1 MNFHELY
8 FLSTYLKKWSFM
20 DNRITL
26 NYSFTMDDRYERS
39 HVDMRLGAPVNMVN
53 ELLNNVF
60 HTAKEIL
67 NRRTVTEEGE
77 ETNNSNIILVNE
89 SEVKRKLSVFLGK
102 VLKEF
107 NNNRRSHG
115 RQRMISTRS
124 LDFYYNEFEYEPL
137 DERIKFFVHLNR
149 GMNKVNGELW
159 PNAVDDFRLALEF
172 RPDDILANKYMALAL
187 TKLGRYE
194 EALEHIRLYANAEN
208 SQESLEALASAYIH
222 LHEFDQAEEVYR
234 NLDELFPDSLT
245 AQFGKAQL
253 AYKKG
258 KGYKTILDRI
268 FKSDPDWFMEK
279 MKKSWEYK
287 LPGYGEDE
295 TSMWNAATAARYLGF
310 ERPFDLTRRA
320 FNDEIP
326 SYFDSEKGTIRFVK
340 AELDNWVELNNRY
353 HLDGATYET
362 YPDRLTP
369 AEMEKGQKR
378 KRRKAKAADKAQ
390 APAEA
395 V

>member
-1 MNFHELY
+1 
-8 FLSTYLKKWSFM
+8 M

-39 HVDMRLGAPVNMVN
+39 HVDMRLSAPANMVN

-67 NRRTVTEEGE
+67 NQRSGEAGE
-77 ETNNSNIILVNE
+77 EDPNNSNIILINE

-102 VLKEF
+102 ILKEF

-124 LDFYYNEFEYEPL
+124 LDFYYNDFEYEPL

-159 PNAVDDFRLALEF
+159 PNAVDDFTLALEF
-172 RPDDILANKYMALAL
+172 RPDDITANKYMALAL
-187 TKLGRYE
+187 TKLGRYKQ
-194 EALEHIRLYANAEN
+194 ALEHIRIYAVAEN
-208 SQESLEALASAYIH
+208 SQESLEALATAYMH
-222 LHEFDQAEEVYR
+222 LEAFKEAEEVYR
-234 NLDELFPDSLT
+234 KLDELFPDSLT

-258 KGYKTILDRI
+258 KGFKTILDRI
-268 FKSDPDWFMEK
+268 YKSDPDWFMEK

-295 TSMWNAATAARYLGF
+295 SSMWNAATAARYLGF

-320 FNDEIP
+320 FNDELP

-353 HLDGATYET
+353 HLDGTTHQT
-362 YPDRLTP
+362 YPERLTP

-378 KRRKAKAADKAQ
+378 KRRKNKSKDAQ
-390 APAEA
+390 QAQPAAEA